1 MNAIGGG
8 FPSVGFRLIRAEFAD
23 GTAHASWLF
32 MFESIRLPGF
42 RNRLRNSPVPQFDL
56 AEMARSGHRFT
67 AGVAT
72 AAVVAAVTLVVANG
86 STPAGAPMQAS
97 APVVPQNQVTSAA
110 AHYESECGRGSAE
123 ACNALGVLY
132 QSGHHVPADP
142 FTAVVFFESACTGG
156 HAEACSNLGAMH
168 EEGQGVPRDLAAA
181 RHWYSRACSA
191 GSGLGCSNL
200 GALHFSGRGVP
211 ADAKQAAL
219 LFEQACAAGSEVG
232 CANLERRASDR

>member
-8 FPSVGFRLIRAEFAD
+8 CPCVGFRLIRAELTD
-23 GTAHASWLF
+23 GTAHASLLF

-72 AAVVAAVTLVVANG
+72 AAVVAAVTLVVTNG
-86 STPAGAPMQAS
+86 STPAGAPTRAS
-97 APVVPQNQVTSAA
+97 APAALQNPSTSAVA
-110 AHYESECGRGSAE
+110 RYEAECGRGSAE
-123 ACNALGVLY
+123 ACNALGVLF
-132 QSGHHVPADP
+132 QSGHQVPADP
-142 FTAVVFFESACTGG
+142 FTAVAFFESACAGG

-168 EEGQGVPRDLAAA
+168 EAGNGVPHDLGAA
-181 RHWYSRACSA
+181 RHWYDRACNA

-200 GALHFSGRGVP
+200 GALFHSGRGVQ

-232 CANLERRASDR
+232 CANLEAPASNR